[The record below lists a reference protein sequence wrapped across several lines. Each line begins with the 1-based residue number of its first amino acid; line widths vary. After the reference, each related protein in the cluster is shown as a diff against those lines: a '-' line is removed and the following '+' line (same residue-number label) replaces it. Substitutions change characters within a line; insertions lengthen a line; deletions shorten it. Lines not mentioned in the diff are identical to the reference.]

1 VNFRRIGI
9 PDLFSFHGGSFNY
22 RHLGLCG
29 REIEFSNVVRKAVF
43 VKELAAE
50 QEPGFRLYSKTLK
63 RKLFIF
69 RTFVPG
75 IPVV

>member
-50 QEPGFRLYSKTLK
+50 QEP
-63 RKLFIF
+63 
-69 RTFVPG
+69 
-75 IPVV
+75 